1 MQQML
6 VQMPN
11 KKIKTSENNKRTSM
25 KRSLVTNSSKD
36 VNKNKSRS
44 AAKRYKSLLIC
55 VVCNGVAYGM
65 LIKYYFYSKSF

>member
-11 KKIKTSENNKRTSM
+11 KKIKTNENNKRTSM
-25 KRSLVTNSSKD
+25 KRPLLTNSSKD
-36 VNKNKSRS
+36 VNKNKSGS

-55 VVCNGVAYGM
+55 VVCNGDAYGM
-65 LIKYYFYSKSF
+65 